1 MAEVLEISVKRSRP
15 SRVTQFGGRSYEQLS
30 GGPTGSRATLC
41 GSRIVM
47 YHRSKKLIRIIQ
59 SSGLKG
65 CWTKSAY
72 CEDVRLI
79 SLFTNLKWDPHT
91 KAFVSCE
98 RVSLSWTAQTLTP

>member
-1 MAEVLEISVKRSRP
+1 MEGVTTSSSAEVQLEAELLCVP
-15 SRVTQFGGRSYEQLS
+15 AELS
-30 GGPTGSRATLC
+30 CITG
-41 GSRIVM
+41 V
-47 YHRSKKLIRIIQ
+47 KKLIRIIQ

-79 SLFTNLKWDPHT
+79 SLFTSLKWDPHT

-98 RVSLSWTAQTLTP
+98 PVMDGSDIDALTVRGAEKMHGLNYP